1 MTDNEAIKF
10 HLTNFYKEN
19 FGLTF
24 FSGFCG
30 ALKDARKMTGR
41 NIKTGAKDNTNKF
54 GHLGSWLGTIGYLSL
69 LDQIGG
75 CFRKVNGPTIEA
87 NKSGIIKALKNF
99 SNLTD
104 NEIDAIY
111 ALRNS
116 FAHDYSLQNV
126 GNRLGLIH
134 HFPVDNSD
142 TKPVIIL
149 PQQNW
154 DGLMNTKTPQNA
166 TYINLQ
172 ALGDFVERLI
182 LNLIDLV
189 DKNELEI
196 ILQGGKEELIAR
208 YSFVTRKK
216 VL

>member
-1 MTDNEAIKF
+1 MTNQEAIRL
-10 HLTNFYKEN
+10 HLTNFYRESNSK
-19 FGLTF
+19 TY

-41 NIKTGAKDNTNKF
+41 NILTGSKDSSNTF
-54 GHLGSWLGTIGYLSL
+54 GHLGSWLGTLGYLSL

-75 CFRKVNGPTIEA
+75 CFKKVNGPAIES

-99 SNLTD
+99 STLDD

-116 FAHDYSLQNV
+116 FAHDYSLNNIGHRQ
-126 GNRLGLIH
+126 GLTHQFI
-134 HFPVDNSD
+134 VDNSD
-142 TKPVIIL
+142 SNPVVIL
-149 PQQNW
+149 PTQNW
-154 DGLMNTKTPQNA
+154 DGTLANMSAQNT

-172 ALGDFVERLI
+172 ALGDLI
-182 LNLIDLV
+182 EDLIKTISGLNDNNQI
-189 DKNELEI
+189 EI
-196 ILQGGKEELIAR
+196 VLSGGKEELISR
-208 YSFVTRKK
+208 YSFITSQR

>member
-10 HLTNFYKEN
+10 HLTNFYNKSS
-19 FGLTF
+19 GLTF

-41 NIKTGAKDNTNKF
+41 NIKTGAKDNTNKY

-99 SNLTD
+99 TDLTD
-104 NEIDAIY
+104 NQIDAIY

-126 GNRLGLIH
+126 GKRQGLIH
-134 HFPVDNSD
+134 HSSVDNSD
-142 TKPVIIL
+142 TKPAIIL

-172 ALGDFVERLI
+172 ALGDIVERLI
-182 LNLIDLV
+182 LNLIDLN
-189 DKNELEI
+189 DNNGLEI
-196 ILQGGKEELIAR
+196 ILPGGKEELIAR
-208 YSFVTRKK
+208 FSFVTGKK